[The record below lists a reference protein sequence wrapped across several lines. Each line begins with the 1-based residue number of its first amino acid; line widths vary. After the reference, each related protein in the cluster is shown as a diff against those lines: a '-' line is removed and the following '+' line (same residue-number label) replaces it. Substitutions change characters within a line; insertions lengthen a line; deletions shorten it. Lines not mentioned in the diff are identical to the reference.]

1 MAQPTDAFRV
11 NGAPNKMRSGQ
22 SRSRQVFVPGRW
34 RSRQAGKPGAQ
45 RVDGS
50 ATTNHRHLRAPSATA
65 DPLQRIK
72 KRGTPQGARRVVLAG
87 RPGDRLEAY
96 QRAGVD
102 DFVYLGCDAVA
113 ALTAALDAG
122 GES

>member
-1 MAQPTDAFRV
+1 MKLTTITQVTLDGVMQGNGEATQEERRNGFERGGWARGQGDQETDAFI
-11 NGAPNKMRSGQ
+11 NQ
-22 SRSRQVFVPGRW
+22 
-34 RSRQAGKPGAQ
+34 
-45 RVDGS
+45 
-50 ATTNHRHLRAPSATA
+50 
-65 DPLQRIK
+65 
-72 KRGTPQGARRVVLAG
+72 
-87 RPGDRLEAY
+87 AY

>member
-1 MAQPTDAFRV
+1 
-11 NGAPNKMRSGQ
+11 
-22 SRSRQVFVPGRW
+22 
-34 RSRQAGKPGAQ
+34 
-45 RVDGS
+45 
-50 ATTNHRHLRAPSATA
+50 
-65 DPLQRIK
+65 
-72 KRGTPQGARRVVLAG
+72 VLAG

-113 ALTAALDAG
+113 VLDATLAAALDAG